1 MLVGY
6 IGISLRIRAD
16 TLSALHAQQLFIMS
30 EKSWGIMSWLQNGLS
45 DEAEVDYRVAWDT
58 NRRIYPI
65 LSFLWKWRFDFTSC
79 VVVGLEHKVR
89 HACRRES
96 YNGRQ
101 SSQRECCESSSSQ
114 LKCILHERNCLE
126 PRPLAEKSQPICE
139 RISRENSEDAT
150 AWSDFRTLPD
160 SLS

>member
-1 MLVGY
+1 MGY

-65 LSFLWKWRFDFTSC
+65 LSFL
-79 VVVGLEHKVR
+79 
-89 HACRRES
+89 
-96 YNGRQ
+96 
-101 SSQRECCESSSSQ
+101 
-114 LKCILHERNCLE
+114 
-126 PRPLAEKSQPICE
+126 
-139 RISRENSEDAT
+139 
-150 AWSDFRTLPD
+150 
-160 SLS
+160 